1 MSDSADR
8 THAATPHRRRQAREQ
23 GNVARSQDLGSAM
36 VLLCGVATL
45 TYFGAGLAG
54 YLKTMLRD
62 QLGGKAWLTI
72 QASDVTSHLASLT
85 YGLAATLLPIL
96 ALLMVTGAVTQLAQ
110 SGFLLFP
117 ERAPFD
123 AQRINPAQGLA
134 RLFSLDNVMRTL
146 FGLIKLAAVAAL
158 TAWCTLGN
166 QEIITAAAGGE
177 LSQLGTVLINVVL
190 WTCLKIGGLLLALGL
205 ADYGYQWWRHERS
218 LRMTT
223 QEIRE
228 ELRTLQGDPQTAARR
243 KGMQRQIAAGS
254 TPTEALSRV
263 EV

>member
-1 MSDSADR
+1 MGDTADC
-8 THAATPHRRRQAREQ
+8 TDAATPHRRRQAREQ
-23 GNVARSQDLGSAM
+23 GNVPRSQDLGSAM

-45 TYFGAGLAG
+45 TYFGAGRAS

-72 QASDVTSHLASLT
+72 QASDLTTHLASLT

-96 ALLMVTGAVTQLAQ
+96 ALLMVAGAVTQLAQ

-123 AQRINPAQGLA
+123 AHRINPALGIA

-146 FGLIKLAAVAAL
+146 LGLVKLAAVAAL
-158 TAWCTLGN
+158 TAWCALDN
-166 QEIITAAAGGE
+166 QQTITAASGGE
-177 LSQLGTVLINVVL
+177 LSQLGSVLANVVL
-190 WTCLKIGGLLLALGL
+190 WTCLKIGGLLLTLGI
-205 ADYGYQWWRHERS
+205 ADYGYLWWRHERS

-243 KGMQRQIAAGS
+243 KGKQRQVAASS
-254 TPTEALSRV
+254 TSPEALSRV
-263 EV
+263 EG

>member
-8 THAATPHRRRQAREQ
+8 THPATPHRRRQAREQ
-23 GNVARSQDLGSAM
+23 GNVARSQDLGSAV

-54 YLKTMLRD
+54 YLTTMLRD

-72 QASDVTSHLASLT
+72 HASDVTSHMASLT

-96 ALLMVTGAVTQLAQ
+96 ALLMVAGAITQLAQ

-117 ERAPFD
+117 ERSVFD
-123 AQRINPAQGLA
+123 AQRINPAQGFA

-146 FGLIKLAAVAAL
+146 LGLIKLAAVAAL
-158 TAWCTLGN
+158 TAWCTLDN
-166 QEIITAAAGGE
+166 QQSITAAAGGE
-177 LSQLGTVLINVVL
+177 LSQLGSSLVNVVL
-190 WTCLKIGGLLLALGL
+190 WTCLKIGGLLLSLGI

-228 ELRTLQGDPQTAARR
+228 ELRSLQGDPQTAARR
-243 KGMQRQIAAGS
+243 KGLRQQLSSGA
-254 TPTEALSRV
+254 TPTEAVSRV

>member
-1 MSDSADR
+1 
-8 THAATPHRRRQAREQ
+8 
-23 GNVARSQDLGSAM
+23 M

-54 YLKTMLRD
+54 YLTTMLRD
-62 QLGGKAWLTI
+62 QLGGRAWLTI
-72 QASDVTSHLASLT
+72 HASDVTSYMASLT

-96 ALLMVTGAVTQLAQ
+96 ALLMVAGAVTQLAQ

-117 ERAPFD
+117 ERVPFD
-123 AQRINPAQGLA
+123 TQRINPAQGFA

-146 FGLIKLAAVAAL
+146 FGLVKLAAVAAL
-158 TAWCTLGN
+158 TAWCTLDN
-166 QEIITAAAGGE
+166 QETIMAAAGGE
-177 LSQLGTVLINVVL
+177 LSQLGSVLATVVL
-190 WTCLKIGGLLLALGL
+190 WTCLKIGGLLLVLGA

-228 ELRTLQGDPQTAARR
+228 ELRTLQGDPQIAARR
-243 KGMQRQIAAGS
+243 KGMRQQLSAS
-254 TPTEALSRV
+254 TTPTQTVSRV